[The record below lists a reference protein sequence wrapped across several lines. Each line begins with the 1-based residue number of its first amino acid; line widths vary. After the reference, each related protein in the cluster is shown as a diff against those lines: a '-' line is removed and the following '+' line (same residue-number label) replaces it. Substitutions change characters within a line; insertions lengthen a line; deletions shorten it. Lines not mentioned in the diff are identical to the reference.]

1 MTTPTNIQVAALRRV
16 GRTRD
21 AIDKAA
27 ADHHAAIV
35 KALSLGVTQSQLAI
49 ELDVSRQAVHEYV
62 HRWITPGRKRRVV
75 SPGQG
80 SLL

>member
-1 MTTPTNIQVAALRRV
+1 MTPKQLTALRTVGKTRQAIDVAAAR
-16 GRTRD
+16 
-21 AIDKAA
+21 
-27 ADHHAAIV
+27 HHAAIV

-62 HRWITPGRKRRVV
+62 HRWIIAKKSGKRPA

-80 SLL
+80 ALY